1 MTIKEFR
8 LAKAVID
15 DNHDKYYRVRVE
27 DHKTAATYGGV
38 TLVMMAETR
47 EQINDYITYVRPFT
61 PNHRRYDNVLL
72 SAQGNPIRKY
82 SLLVKN
88 VCTKFNI
95 RQLPSLTNFRKVTA
109 TKAIE
114 SCNKS
119 ELTDLQH
126 HMTHSEAA
134 ASKYYQAAGKTTRS
148 IESFKKIQLL
158 ANCK

>member
-1 MTIKEFR
+1 M
-8 LAKAVID
+8 ID
-15 DNHDKYYRVRVE
+15 DKYYRVRVE

-47 EQINDYITYVRPFT
+47 EQINNYITYVRPLT

-72 SAQGNPIRKY
+72 SAQGNPIRNH

-95 RQLPSLTNFRKVTA
+95 HQLPSLTNFRKVTA

-114 SCNKS
+114 SCNI
-119 ELTDLQH
+119 T
-126 HMTHSEAA
+126 
-134 ASKYYQAAGKTTRS
+134 
-148 IESFKKIQLL
+148 
-158 ANCK
+158 